1 MIQFVL
7 ISDYWKILCQQFQF
21 LSCVSLTCQP
31 AGGEDFVQAQC
42 GDLRDG
48 DAPHWQ
54 ALFHSWK
61 GVMI

>member
-7 ISDYWKILCQQFQF
+7 ISDHCWTLCVNNSN
-21 LSCVSLTCQP
+21 LLLCIPLNRLL

-42 GDLRDG
+42 WDFRDG

-54 ALFHSWK
+54 ALFHRGK
-61 GVMI
+61 GL

>member
-1 MIQFVL
+1 MIVGHCVNNSNL
-7 ISDYWKILCQQFQF
+7 L
-21 LSCVSLTCQP
+21 LCVSLIRQP

-61 GVMI
+61 GVMF